1 MHIPAVVSGLYR
13 AVVYR
18 CAPGDAMDLTA
29 TLALTF
35 VLSFVLGLAIRAVA
49 TAFGREDR
57 TYLGGR
63 H

>member
-1 MHIPAVVSGLYR
+1 MHIPAVVPGLR
-13 AVVYR
+13 GQVVYR
-18 CAPGDAMDLTA
+18 RVPGDAMDLTA

-35 VLSFVLGLAIRAVA
+35 VLSFVLGLVIRAVA
-49 TAFGREDR
+49 AAFGREDR